1 MQPLTIELLRS
12 FISEQMESEFPDE
25 ILAALKDKEGKRFD
39 KRVVDFLRAKFP
51 DKNIRKTERF
61 NHDSISYSG
70 CESGLTM
77 YYGGMEHTGT
87 VNTQWIEEHNI
98 AYFKARRER
107 NNSRRA
113 LLADEYSMEEIVRRH
128 KTMIVAHN
136 TYLEAVQ
143 LFTQSHSDFDGVYL
157 SGCYPSKPN

>member
-1 MQPLTIELLRS
+1 MQPLTIESLRN
-12 FISEQMESEFPDE
+12 IINNQMESEFPDE
-25 ILAALKDKEGKRFD
+25 LLAALKEKEGKRFD

-51 DKNIRKTERF
+51 DKNFCKTERF

-87 VNTQWIEEHNI
+87 INTQWIEEHNI

-107 NNSRRA
+107 NAGRLA

-128 KTMIVAHN
+128 NAMITAFCEYKLAEEQYKE
-136 TYLEAVQ
+136 TYRK
-143 LFTQSHSDFDGVYL
+143 FDGVYL
-157 SGCYPSKPN
+157 EEMIPNQK